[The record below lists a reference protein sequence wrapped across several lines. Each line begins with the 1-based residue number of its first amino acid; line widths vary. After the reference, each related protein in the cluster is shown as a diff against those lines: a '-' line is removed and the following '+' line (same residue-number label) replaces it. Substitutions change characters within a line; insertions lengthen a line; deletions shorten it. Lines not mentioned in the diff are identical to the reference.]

1 LLLAGPRL
9 LVVLAVAPLVWA
21 CDQSVHCSLANCNG
35 CCGANGCELGT
46 TTDACGTQAGACVA
60 CGAGKSC
67 VAGVCTAGG
76 AGGGASGTTCT
87 SCNTTAD
94 CPSAATCVQYAGSDF
109 CGHNC
114 AAQSDCASG
123 ESCLLTVADDG
134 TQAHVCVPTNG
145 TCGTSGCG
153 ACPTGM
159 TCDPVA
165 GACTATGSGG
175 GTGGGSA
182 SSGTCG
188 NYDLP
193 DTSSCCHSCTAGAS
207 NCQTNG
213 CYGGWWC
220 DRTACRCHAASPS
233 SCSGGT
239 GGGAG
244 GTGGGTGATGG
255 GTGGTGGGAPTGT
268 VGPNGGT
275 VNRLYFAVVGDTRP
289 SLEDDTANYPTAIIT
304 KIYQDIQAL
313 NPRPQ
318 FVVTTGDYQFANPYG
333 AEGAKQIALYLSARN
348 LYTGT
353 VFAAMGN
360 YECTGG
366 SATDCSTKSTNN
378 LTAFMNSL
386 VTPLGQS
393 NPWYTVRVNDVAGAW
408 TSKIIVTACNEW
420 NSTQQSWLQSQL
432 ATSTTYTFVV
442 RHMPY
447 GSNGPCNSQMDPML
461 MGATL
466 DGLLAGHTHTV
477 YFNTSYKE
485 LVEGVG
491 GAPIT
496 GQANYGFATVE
507 QNTGGGFTVKQYD
520 YQTAQVVGTYTLP

>member
-1 LLLAGPRL
+1 
-9 LVVLAVAPLVWA
+9 
-21 CDQSVHCSLANCNG
+21 
-35 CCGANGCELGT
+35 
-46 TTDACGTQAGACVA
+46 
-60 CGAGKSC
+60 
-67 VAGVCTAGG
+67 
-76 AGGGASGTTCT
+76 
-87 SCNTTAD
+87 
-94 CPSAATCVQYAGSDF
+94 
-109 CGHNC
+109 
-114 AAQSDCASG
+114 
-123 ESCLLTVADDG
+123 
-134 TQAHVCVPTNG
+134 
-145 TCGTSGCG
+145 
-153 ACPTGM
+153 M

-165 GACTATGSGG
+165 GTCTSGGSGGGSG

-182 SSGTCG
+182 ASGTCG

-193 DTSSCCHSCTAGAS
+193 DTSSCCHSCTAGS
-207 NCQTNG
+207 GTCQTNG
-213 CYGGWWC
+213 CYGAWWC

-233 SCSGGT
+233 SCTASGT
-239 GGGAG
+239 GGGSG

-255 GTGGTGGGAPTGT
+255 GTSSGTGGGTPTGT
-268 VGPNGGT
+268 VGPTGGT
-275 VNRLYFAVVGDTRP
+275 VSRLYFAVVGDTRP

-333 AEGAKQIALYLSARN
+333 AEGAKQVALYMSARN
-348 LYTGT
+348 NYTGT

-360 YECTGG
+360 HECTGG
-366 SATDCSTKSTNN
+366 TATDCTGKTTNN
-378 LTAFMNSL
+378 LTAFTNAL
-386 VTPLGQS
+386 LTPLGQS
-393 NPWYTVRVNDVAGAW
+393 NPWYSVRVNDTAGAW

-442 RHMPY
+442 RHMPF
-447 GSNGPCNSQMDPML
+447 GSNGPCNTQMDPML
-461 MGATL
+461 MGAQL

-520 YQTAQVVGTYTLP
+520 YQTAQVVGTYSLP